1 MTSAKVNAVKESS
14 HPVTAAFVQI
24 WQDTWT
30 GVLDNDFGFFWAEH
44 QKGYTQSFAP
54 KRELEVDTLYQLFQK
69 FREASLEIPSELGKD
84 MLDIPMPVA
93 VTWGD
98 ATSSVEHR
106 EAVLKMLVDVR
117 EQTVKCH
124 APGDAEKIDELFKAS
139 GVCTKA

>member
-1 MTSAKVNAVKESS
+1 M
-14 HPVTAAFVQI
+14 
-24 WQDTWT
+24 
-30 GVLDNDFGFFWAEH
+30 AEH

-106 EAVLKMLVDVR
+106 EAVLKMLVDLR

-139 GVCTKA
+139 GVCTKAWQSSAAYTQPAVGFGNYAEAVRSADDEL